1 MADQQPGPVAETP
14 VEEPPKKS
22 RAGRNLPAAI
32 GVGVV
37 LGAMAIGILLF
48 APIWWLPVLAVAIPI
63 ATHEVVR
70 RLREAGYAL
79 PVIPLLIG
87 GQAMIWLTYLR
98 PGRGAGRVRRND
110 RGVHGVAAGRAGPS
124 RAAGQLPARHLGH
137 GAARD
142 VGAVVR
148 AVSARC

>member
-32 GVGVV
+32 GVGVA

-48 APIWWLPVLAVAIPI
+48 APIWWLPVVAVAIPI
-63 ATHEVVR
+63 AMHEVVR
-70 RLREAGYAL
+70 RLREADYAL

-87 GQAMIWLTYLR
+87 GQAMIWL
-98 PGRGAGRVRRND
+98 
-110 RGVHGVAAGRAGPS
+110 
-124 RAAGQLPARHLGH
+124 
-137 GAARD
+137 
-142 VGAVVR
+142 
-148 AVSARC
+148 